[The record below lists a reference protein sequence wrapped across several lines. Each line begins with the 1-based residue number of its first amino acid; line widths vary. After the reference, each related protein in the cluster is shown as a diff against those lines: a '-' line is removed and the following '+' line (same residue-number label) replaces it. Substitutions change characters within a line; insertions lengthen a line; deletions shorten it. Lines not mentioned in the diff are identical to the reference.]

1 MKIASFKLMLGIL
14 LITQS
19 VSFAQTP
26 SLSFDEKMKV
36 WKDARYGLFIHWG
49 LYAIT
54 AGTYQ
59 GKKTGQNRD
68 GAWLV
73 RDLKVP
79 LVEYRKLGEQFNPT
93 HFDSD
98 KWVKTAKDC
107 GMKYLVITA
116 KHHDGFALF
125 PSKASSFNVMDAT
138 PFKRD
143 IVKEI
148 GTACRKY
155 NILFGLYYSQ
165 SQDWTNGGANYGND
179 PWWDESQKNRDYD
192 KYIDEI
198 VTPQVKEILAYRP
211 DIIWWD
217 TPTNMTR
224 DRAERIKALLAD
236 YPNVIT
242 NNRLGGGIS
251 GDFNTPEQF
260 IPAMGLRDKY
270 WETCMTMNDTWGYK
284 DIDSNWK
291 TPSLLLRNLIDVA
304 SKGGNYI
311 LNVGPT
317 ADGVFPKENLN
328 RMKIIGDWLKM
339 NGEAIYGTDKS
350 PFVYLPFGRCTKKGN
365 KIYLHIF
372 NRPDDGKI
380 KIPMNNKVV
389 RCYLLSNSK
398 INIPTTQ
405 DDKFTYFQLPILK
418 DSIASV
424 VAVEVT
430 DSVESTIKKPVPSLK
445 ASIFATSEDEKYKAG
460 NAVDGN
466 PSSFWKAKT
475 GNTKDTLTMDFGDE
489 YNISAIS
496 LTENNENIKKFA
508 LEYKSGNDW
517 NTILEGTKMGKLLLP
532 FKSVKARYV
541 RLIIKDCNK
550 EPAIKEMQLF
560 ADK

>member
-1 MKIASFKLMLGIL
+1 MLLLLLGNMKD
-14 LITQS
+14 
-19 VSFAQTP
+19 VSAQTP
-26 SLSFDEKMKV
+26 SLSLDDKMKV

-79 LVEYRKLGEQFNPT
+79 IKEYKKLAEQFNPT
-93 HFDSD
+93 HFNADE
-98 KWVKTAKDC
+98 WVRTAKDC

-125 PSKASSFNVMDAT
+125 PSKASDFNVADAT
-138 PFKRD
+138 PFKKD

-148 GTACRKY
+148 GEACSKY
-155 NILFGLYYSQ
+155 HLLFGLYYSQ

-179 PWWDESQKNRDYD
+179 PWWDDSQKNRDYD
-192 KYIDEI
+192 KYINEI
-198 VTPQVKEILAYRP
+198 VIPQVKEILQYHP

-217 TPTNMTR
+217 TPTNMTKER
-224 DRAERIKALLAD
+224 GERIKAVLAD
-236 YPNVIT
+236 YPGIIT
-242 NNRLGGGIS
+242 NNRLGGVS

-260 IPAMGLRDKY
+260 IPAMGLSDKF

-284 DIDSNWK
+284 NIDSNWK
-291 TPSLLLRNLIDVA
+291 SPSLLLKNLIDVA

-317 ADGVFPKENLN
+317 ADGVFPKENLD
-328 RMKIIGDWLKM
+328 RMKVIGNWLKK

-350 PFVYLPFGRCTKKGN
+350 PFVYLPFGRCTQKGN
-365 KIYLHIF
+365 KIYLHVF
-372 NRPDDGKI
+372 NTPADGKI
-380 KIPMNNKVV
+380 KVPMTNKVV
-389 RCYLLSNSK
+389 KSYLLSDPK
-398 INIPTTQ
+398 IIIPSTKV
-405 DDKFTYFQLPILK
+405 DKFTYFQLPTLK

-424 VAVEVT
+424 LDVEVEGT
-430 DSVESTIKKPVPSLK
+430 VVSTIKKPVPSLK
-445 ASIFATSEDEKYKAG
+445 AAITATSEEEKNRAK

-466 PSSFWKAKT
+466 PSSFWKAQS
-475 GNTKDTLTMDFGDE
+475 GHTKDTLTLDFGEE
-489 YNISAIS
+489 YSVSAIS
-496 LTENNENIKKFA
+496 LTENNENIRKFVV
-508 LEYKSGNDW
+508 EYKNGNDW
-517 NTILEGTKMGKLLLP
+517 NTLLEGTKMGKQLLP
-532 FKSVKARYV
+532 FKSVKTRYV
-541 RLIIKDCNK
+541 RLIILDCTK

-560 ADK
+560 ADY